1 MMEPFSVEEW
11 IEAVERKLRE
21 QERRLQEMEAR
32 MRELEARVQ
41 ALDAEM
47 RRYRQRV
54 AMLERILVE
63 KGLMRPDL
71 SAYERWLNTL
81 H

>member
-1 MMEPFSVEEW
+1 MLEHFSVEEW
-11 IEAVERKLRE
+11 METVERKLRE

-32 MRELEARVQ
+32 MRQLEERVQ

-47 RRYRQRV
+47 RRYRQRI

-71 SAYERWLNTL
+71 SAYDRWLSTL

>member
-1 MMEPFSVEEW
+1 MMDPLP
-11 IEAVERKLRE
+11 IEDWLQAVERKLLE
-21 QERRLQEMEAR
+21 QEQRLREMEVR
-32 MRELEARVQ
+32 MRQLEERVR

-47 RRYRQRV
+47 RRYRQRM

-63 KGLMRPDL
+63 RGLMRPDL
-71 SAYERWLNTL
+71 SGYDRWLNPL

>member
-1 MMEPFSVEEW
+1 MDLLT
-11 IEAVERKLRE
+11 IEDWLHTVERKLRE
-21 QERRLQEMEAR
+21 QEHRLREMEAR
-32 MRELEARVQ
+32 IRELEDRVR

-63 KGLMRPDL
+63 KGLMQPDL
-71 SAYERWLNTL
+71 SGYDRWLHTL